1 MMRCWRWRD
10 AAADTPVRWRCVHP
24 TIVRTVL
31 RNTIYAAAGWRSS
44 ASFQE
49 HSFSL
54 HLHLR
59 LRSVPAGARSAGPP
73 SLKVTG
79 ASPLRGP
86 LDDGASVRR
95 PDPHRL
101 AIPPRRS
108 HRRRTSG
115 AGGGVRYARRAHPRR
130 PLRWNVQPLALG
142 RHLLRPFSRANSSSC
157 HCRTGNSVRREDP
170 CNSGWRGRR
179 SPCGRV
185 WHRRPAD
192 AGLAWLRQRP
202 CRRAWSR

>member
-59 LRSVPAGARSAGPP
+59 LRSVPTGARSAGPP
-73 SLKVTG
+73 SLIVTG

-101 AIPPRRS
+101 AIPPRRADG
-108 HRRRTSG
+108 RRTSG
-115 AGGGVRYARRAHPRR
+115 AGSGVRYARHAHPRR
-130 PLRWNVQPLALG
+130 PPRWNVQPLALG
-142 RHLLRPFSRANSSSC
+142 RRLRPFSRANSSSC
-157 HCRTGNSVRREDP
+157 HCRTGNSVRRVDP

-185 WHRRPAD
+185 WHR
-192 AGLAWLRQRP
+192 
-202 CRRAWSR
+202 